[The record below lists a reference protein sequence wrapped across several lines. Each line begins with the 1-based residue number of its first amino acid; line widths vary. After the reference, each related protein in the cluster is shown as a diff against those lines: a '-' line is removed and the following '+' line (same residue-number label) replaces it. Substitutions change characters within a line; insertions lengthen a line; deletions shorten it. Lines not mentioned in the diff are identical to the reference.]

1 MPLRLRP
8 LLFLLL
14 GDKPK
19 AYRKL
24 RKLLVDYIVRN
35 HEYHNEKDK
44 LVDLDYEEDGEESDD
59 KDPDDPPMAPVPSY
73 LDAQKVEKLI
83 DFVKESPQAVD
94 RLLEFMKS
102 TGADLDQ
109 DLSIEQLRNVNQLIF
124 RGFGDLWLLSSFSY
138 RVSVK

>member
-1 MPLRLRP
+1 MRL

-19 AYRKL
+19 SYRKL

-44 LVDLDYEEDGEESDD
+44 LVDLEYEEDGDEDD
-59 KDPDDPPMAPVPSY
+59 DEDPDDQPMAPVPSY

-83 DFVKESPQAVD
+83 DFVKGNPQAVD
-94 RLLEFMKS
+94 RLSEFMKS
-102 TGADLDQ
+102 TGADLD
-109 DLSIEQLRNVNQLIF
+109 
-124 RGFGDLWLLSSFSY
+124 
-138 RVSVK
+138 

>member
-1 MPLRLRP
+1 M
-8 LLFLLL
+8 
-14 GDKPK
+14 
-19 AYRKL
+19 

-44 LVDLDYEEDGEESDD
+44 LVDLDYDEDGEESDD
-59 KDPDDPPMAPVPSY
+59 NDLDDPPMAPAPSY

-109 DLSIEQLRNVNQLIF
+109 DLSIEQLRNVSQLIF

-138 RVSVK
+138 PVSVKLLLVK